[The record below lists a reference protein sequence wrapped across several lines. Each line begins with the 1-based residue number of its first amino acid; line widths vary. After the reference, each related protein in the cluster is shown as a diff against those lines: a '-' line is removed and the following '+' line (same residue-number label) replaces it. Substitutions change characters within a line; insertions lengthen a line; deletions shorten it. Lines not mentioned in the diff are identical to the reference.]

1 MKTRTATTT
10 VLTSAALA
18 AALGLTGCT
27 GGDPGDAGGSA
38 SPTATSGETSTA
50 MSPGSSG
57 TSPGAG
63 ESASGPSTST
73 ATATEDN
80 RADHM
85 FARMMIPHHQQA
97 IEMSDIILGKEGLD
111 PEVAALAEQI
121 KAAQGP
127 EIEQMETWLDEW
139 GVGGGGMGRGGMGPR
154 GDGMGPD
161 GDGSMGPDG
170 EGSMGQGPMGDGEG
184 GGMMGGM
191 LSEQELQAIEQADTE
206 EATRLFLE
214 GMIVHHEGAI
224 DMAEIEVQNGQY
236 PDTVALA
243 KTIIETQQR
252 EIETMRELLGR

>member
-1 MKTRTATTT
+1 MKNRTATMT

-27 GGDPGDAGGSA
+27 SGDGGGSGDAGGSA
-38 SPTATSGETSTA
+38 SPTATSGEAGPA

-63 ESASGPSTST
+63 EGASGPSTST
-73 ATATEDN
+73 ATATQDN

-127 EIEQMETWLDEW
+127 EIEQMEDWLDEW
-139 GVGGGGMGRGGMGPR
+139 GVGGGGMGRGGMGP
-154 GDGMGPD
+154 D

-170 EGSMGQGPMGDGEG
+170 DGSMGQGPMGDGEG

-243 KTIIETQQR
+243 GTIIETQQR

>member
-27 GGDPGDAGGSA
+27 SGDGGDPGDAGGSA

-63 ESASGPSTST
+63 EGASGPSTST
-73 ATATEDN
+73 ATATQDN

-111 PEVAALAEQI
+111 PE
-121 KAAQGP
+121 
-127 EIEQMETWLDEW
+127 
-139 GVGGGGMGRGGMGPR
+139 
-154 GDGMGPD
+154 
-161 GDGSMGPDG
+161 
-170 EGSMGQGPMGDGEG
+170 
-184 GGMMGGM
+184 
-191 LSEQELQAIEQADTE
+191 
-206 EATRLFLE
+206 
-214 GMIVHHEGAI
+214 
-224 DMAEIEVQNGQY
+224 IEVRNGQY